1 MEKMTSEDGAESRL
15 AWPVL
20 SEKKKE
26 LLYWGGALI
35 LTLAIRLYLLAH
47 YYIINGD
54 GIRYVTAGRNF
65 WEGRWVDGLGS
76 FYPPFFPLLIAAAYP
91 LTGDWEWAG
100 RLWPFLLGI
109 LILLPLFAV
118 LRRIYGAKVAV
129 AALLFYAV
137 SPYLAR
143 FSVDVRSEVPYTF
156 FFLLSV
162 YFFLRGL
169 DSANLAPFFVM
180 GLTAALAYLVR
191 PEGIGLIMVAV
202 AFLFYRLWTRRAS
215 NRAYLQ
221 ATVLCLGFALFAAPY
236 VCYLRWDTGSWT
248 ISRKAANA
256 LSIGITHHDKSLE
269 SVRREK
275 SDQVSAVD
283 LALSRPLVFAKKV
296 FVDAFRTLDA
306 YAVALHYPTVPF
318 LLIGWYLFFR
328 SRFWEEKDFPLI
340 VLIAFYFAVF
350 SIFYPS
356 RRFTMP
362 LVPISLGWVALGFL
376 SFQKFCLSKWP
387 SRTGSVWVGLVLVL
401 FCATTLP
408 KTLKAIDKDKSY
420 VRDAAL
426 YLKEKPGH
434 PTILSNNPQVAYYA
448 EGQNRTNHVRTEL
461 ILDEL
466 AKERPDYLAL
476 DQEAFETAE
485 GPLTRQGWSLERK
498 FLGSRDGIY
507 IFH

>member
-1 MEKMTSEDGAESRL
+1 MASEDGAESPL
-15 AWPVL
+15 AWPAL

-26 LLYWGGALI
+26 LLYWGGAMV
-35 LTLAIRLYLLAH
+35 LTLAIRLFLLAD
-47 YYIINGD
+47 YYVINGD
-54 GIRYVTAGRNF
+54 GIRYVTAGRHF
-65 WEGRWVDGLGS
+65 WEGRWPEGLAS
-76 FYPPFFPLLIAAAYP
+76 FYPPFYPLLIAAAYP

-100 RLWPFLLGI
+100 RFWPFLLGI
-109 LILLPLFAV
+109 FILLPLFAV
-118 LRRIYGAKVAV
+118 LRRTYGAKVAY
-129 AALLFYAV
+129 AALLFYGV

-156 FFLLSV
+156 FFLVSV

-169 DSANLAPFFVM
+169 DSASLAPFFLM
-180 GLTAALAYLVR
+180 GLSAALAYLIR
-191 PEGIGLIMVAV
+191 PEGIGLVMVAV
-202 AFLFYRLWTRRAS
+202 AFLFCRSWTSRAS
-215 NRAYLQ
+215 NRVYLQ
-221 ATVLCLGFALFAAPY
+221 ATVLCFGFALFAAPY
-236 VCYLRWDTGSWT
+236 IFYLRWDTGSWT

-256 LSIGITHHDKSLE
+256 LSIGITHYDKSLE

-275 SDQVSAVD
+275 SDRVSAID
-283 LALSRPLVFAKKV
+283 LALSRPVVYAKKV

-328 SRFWEEKDFPLI
+328 SRFWQEKDFALI
-340 VLIAFYFAVF
+340 VLIAFYFALF

-362 LVPISLGWVALGFL
+362 LVPISLGWVTLGFL
-376 SFQKFCLSKWP
+376 SFQKYCLFKWP
-387 SRTGSVWVGLVLVL
+387 RRTGSILVGLVLIV

-426 YLKEKPGH
+426 YLKKKPGH
-434 PTILSNNPQVAYYA
+434 PTIVSNNPQVAYYA
-448 EGQNRTNHVRTEL
+448 EGENRTIHVRAQM
-461 ILDEL
+461 ILNEIS
-466 AKERPDYLAL
+466 KERPDYLAL
-476 DQEAFETAE
+476 DQEAYETVE
-485 GPLTRQGWSLERK
+485 GPLKREGWSLEGK

-507 IFH
+507 VLH